1 MFKGVDEKRLII
13 LARRALRCFVTKLRT
28 AFAMKPWLAIL
39 IGEAGVNEAN

>member
-1 MFKGVDEKRLII
+1 MFTGVNEKRLII

-28 AFAMKPWLAIL
+28 AFAIRPRLAIL